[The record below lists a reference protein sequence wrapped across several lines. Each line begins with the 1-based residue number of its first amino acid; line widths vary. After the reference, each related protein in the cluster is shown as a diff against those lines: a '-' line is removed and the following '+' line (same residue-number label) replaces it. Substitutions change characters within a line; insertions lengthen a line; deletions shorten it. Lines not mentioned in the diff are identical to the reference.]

1 MKKEIIRKLLHLAGY
16 WNLAAFIIISEFI
29 GEKIAFLFLT
39 LVLLLLLELEYLR
52 VEHGLLQM
60 PPKFNIFRKKEQSA
74 FGGHIFMTL
83 AAIVCFAAFSRAIA
97 TAAFSMTI
105 LGDIFA
111 ALIGK
116 KWGRFRFIFSNKTLE
131 GTLAGFGANIFAG
144 YFFLNSL
151 NNFWLILLAMA
162 ATASIV
168 EVFTQKLDDNLTV
181 AIFAGVCGQVIFL
194 LLR

>member
-1 MKKEIIRKLLHLAGY
+1 MRKEIIRKFLHLAGY
-16 WNLAAFIIISEFI
+16 WNLAAFIVISEFI

-39 LVLLLLLELEYLR
+39 LILLLLLELEYLR
-52 VEHGLLQM
+52 VEHGLLQV
-60 PPKFNIFRKKEQSA
+60 PPQFNIFRKKEQSA
-74 FGGHIFMTL
+74 FGGHVFMTL
-83 AAIVCFAAFSRAIA
+83 AAIVCFAAFSRTIA
-97 TAAFSMTI
+97 AAAFSMAV

-116 KWGRFRFIFSNKTLE
+116 RFGRLKFIFSNKTLE

-151 NNFWLILLAMA
+151 NNFWLILLPMA
-162 ATASIV
+162 VVASIV

-181 AIFAGVCGQVIFL
+181 AIFAGVAGQL
-194 LLR
+194 LLLLL